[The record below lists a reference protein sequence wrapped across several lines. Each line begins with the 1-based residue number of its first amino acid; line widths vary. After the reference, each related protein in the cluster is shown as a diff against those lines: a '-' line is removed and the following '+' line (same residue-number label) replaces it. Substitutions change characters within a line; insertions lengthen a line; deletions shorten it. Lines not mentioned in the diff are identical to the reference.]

1 MLVKEE
7 KYGPYSLHTI
17 KTDRFKTCHI
27 EIIFRNN
34 VNVHELTLRN
44 VLFDYLIESSKNY
57 QTNRELQIKLESLY
71 NASLYTSTSKVGA
84 SIITNLCLDFLS
96 PKYSEEKIVA
106 DAISLLFDLIN
117 NPLCNNKEFDKN
129 SLEYLKNRFR
139 DEFNSIIENPRK
151 LSIINAFKTLGDTPT
166 SYQTL
171 GCIEDL
177 EKITPSNLYNYYEK
191 ILNDDYIDIYVIG
204 SLDMDKVSNL
214 IKKYNKF
221 KVIKNHEVNYYV
233 KEEKRK
239 LITNHDDSSYFQTN
253 LVCLLNLNNLTDYE
267 KKYVANF
274 YNILLG
280 GGSLQTKLSKK
291 LRVENSLCYNV
302 QSSYIKYDNL
312 IMISTGIDQNQ
323 EQKALKL
330 IKEAIKEMG
339 DNITDEDMNE
349 ARELILTSLKMV
361 EDNPGR
367 IIDNEFYINLGLIDN
382 LEERIEK
389 IKNIT
394 KEDIYNVSKKINLS
408 NVYSLRGGINEEN

>member
-96 PKYSEEKIVA
+96 SKYSEEKIVA

-389 IKNIT
+389 FKNIT

>member
-389 IKNIT
+389 FKNIT

>member
-221 KVIKNHEVNYYV
+221 NVIKNHEVNYYV

-389 IKNIT
+389 FKNIT